1 MPGGIPLYEYITY
14 MYMPIASIE
23 DEENSQ
29 QQTYSCPPSLVAND
43 CLTSRSSGEH
53 TGRLVGSVV

>member
-1 MPGGIPLYEYITY
+1 MPGGIPSYEYVTY
-14 MYMPIASIE
+14 MSIASIV

-29 QQTYSCPPSLVAND
+29 QQTYSCPPGLVAND